1 MNYYLIGFPGSG
13 KTTLGRELARLTGL
27 AFIDLDERIE
37 LEQGKRIVELMP
49 QVGEK
54 RFREMERATLREV
67 ANGNAIVACGGG
79 TPCQPE
85 NMDLMN
91 ATGTTVWLTT
101 SAERLIAR
109 LCLPEHRAKRPQIAT
124 LSDEEIA
131 AYVRRTMTLRTP
143 HYAQARLQFDS
154 TDIETAAETTATAL
168 RLAEKLHL
176 L

>member
-1 MNYYLIGFPGSG
+1 
-13 KTTLGRELARLTGL
+13 
-27 AFIDLDERIE
+27 
-37 LEQGKRIVELMP
+37 
-49 QVGEK
+49 
-54 RFREMERATLREV
+54 
-67 ANGNAIVACGGG
+67 
-79 TPCQPE
+79 
-85 NMDLMN
+85 MDLMN

-109 LCLPEHRAKRPQIAT
+109 LCLPEHRAKRPQIAA